1 MLYQKAVRQ
10 RNQEP
15 INPNGTFTATGQNL
29 SSSEHNN
36 KMFQTFSH
44 SSTKDKHSMFP
55 VIHHDHVLDP
65 VVHHENV
72 IASSSQG
79 SKADKSIDL
88 APFQEMDQELVLTPP
103 ILQHSGTPKEKIFLN
118 GSSHNNVTSQQANPV
133 NARPILRQYN
143 RTFSCYIQNLSQWV
157 LKIGGLTFIVYNI
170 KSTLYFLVINY
181 KLDWAV
187 YSMLKLECLMS
198 LLAWYWISMDE
209 HIRQTTDNMYVSGL
223 KKVLTLR
230 IWPLRVRSWAAQ
242 LEVVV

>member
-1 MLYQKAVRQ
+1 MLYQKVVRQ

-72 IASSSQG
+72 IDSSSQG
-79 SKADKSIDL
+79 SEADKSIDL
-88 APFQEMDQELVLTPP
+88 ASFQKIALAPQLPEPLLLHSESNIEKVVSKVSPP
-103 ILQHSGTPKEKIFLN
+103 
-118 GSSHNNVTSQQANPV
+118 NNLCSQKANPP
-133 NARPILRQYN
+133 NARPFLRHYD
-143 RTFSCYIQNLSQWV
+143 RTFSIYLQNVSQWV
-157 LKIGGLTFIVYNI
+157 LKIGGLTFIVHNI
-170 KSTLYFLVINY
+170 KSTLYFTVVNY

-209 HIRQTTDNMYVSGL
+209 HIRQTTDSMFVSGV
-223 KKVLTLR
+223 KKVFSLR

-242 LEVVV
+242 LEL